1 MRHLDMVQGPEIPK
15 LMKVVKLQII
25 LKELMDG
32 LTTPEMN
39 EMKEKNQRVKQEIPS
54 AHSTVEPMIPSRAS
68 L

>member
-15 LMKVVKLQII
+15 LMKVVKFQII

-39 EMKEKNQRVKQEIPS
+39 EMKENNQRVKQDIPS
-54 AHSTVEPMIPSRAS
+54 AHSTVEPMIPS
-68 L
+68 